1 METSS
6 SDPST
11 TVADTYS
18 DIIYEAFR
26 KFPLNLADNCCVL
39 SIPTIT
45 STRDLQ
51 RSQSRCEEPS
61 KVQEKRS

>member
-26 KFPLNLADNCCVL
+26 KWTIFASNPQTDDLAVD
-39 SIPTIT
+39 
-45 STRDLQ
+45 
-51 RSQSRCEEPS
+51 
-61 KVQEKRS
+61 